1 MWQLGGRPWWSQR
14 VRARFACYGRIM
26 SEIPVEAIHIH
37 PVKSCRR
44 IEVGEAEIVAT
55 GLAHDRE
62 WQVVDNDG
70 ACVTQ
75 RKHASLA
82 TIETALDGDT
92 IVLSAPEHGS
102 TTLSR
107 DGAPPVTVL
116 PLVGRR
122 PVAGVD
128 AGDEAA
134 AWISDF
140 LGESHRFA
148 AVTADSNHRAPSS
161 IDVFEQP
168 LTFVDLAP
176 VLLANSASLRWL
188 QERSVEPF
196 GMDRFRAN
204 VIVDATDPW
213 VEDTWHEMAIGSVV
227 MTAELPWP
235 RCAIP
240 QIDQD
245 SGERQREPALALRAY
260 RWCSEA
266 PTLDGNLKSMMEG
279 NGMFGMGCRI
289 GPVGATLTV
298 GDMVDVQSY
307 REPILAPPV

>member
-1 MWQLGGRPWWSQR
+1 MSFRLPSTRLQPLEGSL
-14 VRARFACYGRIM
+14 ACYRRTM
-26 SEIPVEAIHIH
+26 SEIRVEEIHIH

-44 IEVGEAEIVAT
+44 IEVDEIEIAAT

-62 WQVVDNDG
+62 WQIVDAEG
-70 ACVTQ
+70 VCVTQ

-82 TIETALDGDT
+82 TIKTALDGDT
-92 IVLSAPEHGS
+92 VVLSAPQHGS

-122 PVAGVD
+122 PVNGID

-140 LGESHRFA
+140 LDDKHRFA
-148 AVTADSNHRAPSS
+148 AVTDDSNHRAPSS

-168 LTFVDLAP
+168 LSFVDLAP

-188 QERSVEPF
+188 QERAVEPF

-204 VIVDATDPW
+204 VIVDASDPW
-213 VEDTWHEMAIGSVV
+213 VEDTWHEMTIGSVT

-245 SGERQREPALALRAY
+245 SGERHREPAVALRAY

-266 PTLDGNLKSMMEG
+266 PTLEGNVRSMMEG
-279 NGMFGMGCRI
+279 NGVFGMGCRI
-289 GPVGATLTV
+289 GPAGAILAVGDVLTV
-298 GDMVDVQSY
+298 QSLQD
-307 REPILAPPV
+307 PILAPPT